1 MASKPGEAAGSAADA
16 GPMSIFKLGKERTDA
31 MLATQNELLETYEQA
46 SRAWLARVKSEVD
59 LWSELAK
66 KLTATRSVPEAMQS
80 YQECVSKRMQMAA
93 EDVRR
98 LSEECEKVMHKVTR
112 SMGNGWPTATGT

>member
-1 MASKPGEAAGSAADA
+1 MASKPGEAAADVGSL
-16 GPMSIFKLGKERTDA
+16 FKLGKERTDA
-31 MLATQNELLETYEQA
+31 MLATQNELMETYEQA

-66 KLTATRSVPEAMQS
+66 KLTATRSLPEAMQS

-112 SMGNGWPTATGT
+112 SMGNGWPTSTGT